1 MNIKKHEKYL
11 KEKVFFTNNKWPHF
25 NLLFKDIKK
34 ISKKLPKNSTI
45 ISLERTTLYG
55 GTSLFAPFFNKHNFI
70 SVDCVTDKILKRG
83 SYNKKFLKDKNIIK
97 TKSNYQFDYKK
108 IRLKNNIADCILI
121 PNLMHHVEYPE
132 ILIKKAHK
140 LLKKNSTIYIFEPL
154 VRELHQIPEDFGRFT
169 PFSLKTLLAKVG
181 FKNSNYELTGGP
193 FSCISYYWDQA
204 MQYIPSN
211 KRKKVQEWFLKT
223 ENKRLQK
230 FDRIFKKNL
239 QRKNTLSP
247 VAFSLISKKTK

>member
-1 MNIKKHEKYL
+1 MKLNQHEKFL
-11 KEKVFFTNNKWPHF
+11 KEKVFFTKDKWPHF
-25 NLLFKDIKK
+25 DLLFKDIKK

-55 GTSLFAPFFNKHNFI
+55 GTSLLAPFFKKHNFI

-83 SYNKKFLKDKNIIK
+83 SYNKKFVSNKNIIK
-97 TKSNYQFDYKK
+97 TESNFQFDYRK
-108 IRLKNNIADCILI
+108 IRLKNNKADCIII

-132 ILIKKAHK
+132 ILIKKANK
-140 LLKKNSTIYIFEPL
+140 MLKKGSMIYVFEPL

-169 PFSLKTLLAKVG
+169 PFSLKTILTKFN
-181 FKNSNYELTGGP
+181 FKNSKYELVGGP
-193 FSCISYYWDQA
+193 FTCISYYWDQA
-204 MQYIPSN
+204 IQYIPKG
-211 KRKKVQEWFLKT
+211 KRKKIKDWFYKI

-230 FDRIFKKNL
+230 FDKLFRKNL

-247 VAFSLISKKTK
+247 VAFSLTAEKK